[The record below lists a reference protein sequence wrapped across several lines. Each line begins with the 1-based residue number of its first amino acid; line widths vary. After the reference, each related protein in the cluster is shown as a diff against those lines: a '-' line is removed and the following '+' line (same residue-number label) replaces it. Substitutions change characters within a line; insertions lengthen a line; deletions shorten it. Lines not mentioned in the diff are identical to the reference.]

1 MNNAVVDI
9 FDPVTGEPVKYKR
22 VSARIKAF
30 NAQYSIENG
39 YRIES
44 EMIDS
49 LSLQPGRLALLRE
62 AIASGKGPEEVG
74 LRDVESGL
82 VMVCVHRLI
91 GADDKVIRDASA
103 AKRIVENK
111 DYEVLETASLQR
123 LMAKLGHG
131 GEMFDD
137 DEDRD
142 IDDQH
147 LSAKAS
153 ASVTPIQAEPV
164 VATAPASNEQSSAAQ
179 ASPSD
184 TETGASDSD
193 TDTDTQSE
201 AATDDDV
208 PPAMCRQIDNL
219 ARRLGEEA
227 PSVKSFTEAKA
238 ALKDL
243 NERIREQRRSSEL

>member
-30 NAQYSIENG
+30 NEQYSIENG

-62 AIASGKGPEEVG
+62 AIASGKGPDEVG
-74 LRDVESGL
+74 LHHVESGL

-91 GADDKVIRDASA
+91 GTDDKVIRDASA
-103 AKRIVENK
+103 AKHIIENK

-131 GEMFDD
+131 GEIFDD

-147 LSAKAS
+147 LSPKDS
-153 ASVTPIQAEPV
+153 ASITPIQAEPV
-164 VATAPASNEQSSAAQ
+164 LETAFTPSEQSSAVQ
-179 ASPSD
+179 ASSSD
-184 TETGASDSD
+184 TETGENNSDNHSD
-193 TDTDTQSE
+193 ALQED
-201 AATDDDV
+201 AKDDDI
-208 PPAMCRQIDNL
+208 PPAMFRQISNL
-219 ARRLGEEA
+219 AKRIGEEA
-227 PSVKSFTEAKA
+227 PSVKTFTEAKA

-243 NERIREQRRSSEL
+243 NDRIREQRTSSES

>member
-1 MNNAVVDI
+1 MNQAVVDI

-22 VSARIKAF
+22 VSARIQAF
-30 NAQYSIENG
+30 NEQYSFDNG

-62 AIASGKGPEEVG
+62 AIASGKGPAEVG
-74 LRDVESGL
+74 LHDVESGL

-91 GADDKVIRDASA
+91 GKDDKIVRDASA
-103 AKRIVENK
+103 AKRIVLNK

-131 GEMFDD
+131 GEIFDD

-142 IDDQH
+142 IDDQS
-147 LSAKAS
+147 LPAPES
-153 ASVTPIQAEPV
+153 ASVAPIQAEPV
-164 VATAPASNEQSSAAQ
+164 SS
-179 ASPSD
+179 
-184 TETGASDSD
+184 TGAVIGEPAPSSKT
-193 TDTDTQSE
+193 TDTDTEGRNTDTDTGNQ
-201 AATDDDV
+201 ATATTNDV
-208 PPAMCRQIDNL
+208 PPAMYRQIGNL
-219 ARRLGEEA
+219 AKRLGESPPLVA
-227 PSVKSFTEAKA
+227 TFTEAKA

-243 NERIREQRRSSEL
+243 NKRIRSK